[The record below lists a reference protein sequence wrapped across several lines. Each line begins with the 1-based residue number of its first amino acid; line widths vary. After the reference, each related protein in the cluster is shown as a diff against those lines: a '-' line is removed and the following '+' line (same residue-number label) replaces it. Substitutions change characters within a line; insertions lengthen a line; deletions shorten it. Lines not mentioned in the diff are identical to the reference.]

1 MKKNKIFSYTEK
13 EWKELAK
20 EKDYET
26 RMRIIGILILGIN
39 FLIEKYYGNNVVSH
53 TIFYLVMLAYFPYY
67 SIKLKIKAM
76 ERDEKRRK
84 IYLASNV
91 EKRKSLLKKS
101 ILLIV
106 VIIFYFNFFSNNLFL
121 NIVRIS
127 QIRKKV
133 YNTKVFY
140 FKDRSVKDTEL
151 LKNWILEETRFEKL
165 LLDGKIGEID
175 DLQKAEVILKNQ
187 DGDEITVVSIG
198 DYVEKDKKDYP
209 TVFFTA
215 IVIKGNFVCN
225 LKPDILLG
233 KLKDKDYNFYTIL
246 GK

>member
-53 TIFYLVMLAYFPYY
+53 TVFYLVLLAYFPYY

-76 ERDEKRRK
+76 ERNEKRRK

-127 QIRKKV
+127 QIRKKI

-140 FKDRSVKDTEL
+140 FKDQKIKDTEL
-151 LKNWILEETRFEKL
+151 LKNWILEETRYDKL
-165 LLDGKIGEID
+165 LLDDKIGKRD
-175 DLQKAEVILKNQ
+175 NLQKANVILKNQ
-187 DGDEITVVSIG
+187 DGNEITVVSIG
-198 DYVEKDKKDYP
+198 KYIEKDKKDYP
-209 TVFFTA
+209 TVFGTA
-215 IVIKGNFVCN
+215 ILIKGNFVCN
-225 LKPDILLG
+225 LKTDILLG

>member
-53 TIFYLVMLAYFPYY
+53 TIFYLVMLAYLPYY

-106 VIIFYFNFFSNNLFL
+106 VIIFYFNFF
-121 NIVRIS
+121 
-127 QIRKKV
+127 
-133 YNTKVFY
+133 
-140 FKDRSVKDTEL
+140 
-151 LKNWILEETRFEKL
+151 
-165 LLDGKIGEID
+165 
-175 DLQKAEVILKNQ
+175 
-187 DGDEITVVSIG
+187 
-198 DYVEKDKKDYP
+198 
-209 TVFFTA
+209 
-215 IVIKGNFVCN
+215 
-225 LKPDILLG
+225 
-233 KLKDKDYNFYTIL
+233 
-246 GK
+246 

>member
-106 VIIFYFNFFSNNLFL
+106 VIIFYFNFFLNNLFL
-121 NIVRIS
+121 NIVRIGK
-127 QIRKKV
+127 IRKKI

-140 FKDRSVKDTEL
+140 FKDQKVKDTEL
-151 LKNWILEETRFEKL
+151 LKNWILEETRFE
-165 LLDGKIGEID
+165 
-175 DLQKAEVILKNQ
+175 
-187 DGDEITVVSIG
+187 IT
-198 DYVEKDKKDYP
+198 
-209 TVFFTA
+209 FF
-215 IVIKGNFVCN
+215 
-225 LKPDILLG
+225 
-233 KLKDKDYNFYTIL
+233 
-246 GK
+246 

>member
-1 MKKNKIFSYTEK
+1 
-13 EWKELAK
+13 
-20 EKDYET
+20 
-26 RMRIIGILILGIN
+26 
-39 FLIEKYYGNNVVSH
+39 
-53 TIFYLVMLAYFPYY
+53 MLAYFPYY

-84 IYLASNV
+84 IYLAGNV

-121 NIVRIS
+121 NIVRIGL
-127 QIRKKV
+127 IRKKI

-140 FKDRSVKDTEL
+140 FKDQKVKDTEL